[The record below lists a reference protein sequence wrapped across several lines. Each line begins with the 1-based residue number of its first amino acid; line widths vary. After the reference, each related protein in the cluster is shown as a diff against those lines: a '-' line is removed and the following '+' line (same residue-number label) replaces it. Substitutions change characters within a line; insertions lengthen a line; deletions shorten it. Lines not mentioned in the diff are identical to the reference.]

1 MKEKEKLIGEA
12 TPEQIEGWKKKY
24 GKVFGVKVGGHIC
37 YLKKPDRK
45 VLGFAS
51 VAGKVDPL
59 KFNEAILNNC
69 FIGGSE
75 EIKKDD
81 DLFLGASSVLQDLIQ
96 VKEAELVNF

>member
-1 MKEKEKLIGEA
+1 MSKDKLIGEVTA
-12 TPEQIEGWKKKY
+12 EQIEQWKKKY
-24 GKVFGVKVGGHIC
+24 GKVFGVKVDGHIC

-45 VLGFAS
+45 ILGYAS
-51 VAGKVDPL
+51 TAGKTDPL

-75 EIKKDD
+75 AIKKEDE
-81 DLFLGASSVLQDLIQ
+81 LFLGASSVLAEIIQ